1 LTKTRRLFFLLGGA
15 FELAL
20 AVFILVAMPHT
31 VLSAA
36 FGAVF
41 MGVAVAFLGL
51 ALAPWGSEP

>member
-1 LTKTRRLFFLLGGA
+1 LTKTRRLIFLLAGA

-20 AVFILVAMPHT
+20 AVFIFVAMPHT
-31 VLSAA
+31 MVAAA

-51 ALAPWGSEP
+51 ALAPWDSEP